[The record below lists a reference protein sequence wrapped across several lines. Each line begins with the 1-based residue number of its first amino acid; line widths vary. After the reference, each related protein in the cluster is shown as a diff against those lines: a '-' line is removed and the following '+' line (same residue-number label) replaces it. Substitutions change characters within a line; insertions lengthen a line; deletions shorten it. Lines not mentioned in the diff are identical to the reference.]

1 MSQLPDQIEEATAV
15 SNRIR
20 AALGCGEITEPHT
33 PENVSRARLLRVR
46 AGLCH
51 VLTEIMPGITAS
63 AEREELYAWLF
74 EIYSVTRIEECQA
87 RLDADKLR
95 SFELPQPVLMPLVRR
110 SRSHVT
116 ARQRRPILPFSV

>member
-1 MSQLPDQIEEATAV
+1 MSHVYDQIEESKAV

-20 AALGCGEITEPHT
+20 VALGCDEITEPHT

-63 AEREELYAWLF
+63 AERDELYAWLF
-74 EIYSVTRIEECQA
+74 EIHSIARVEESQA
-87 RLDADKLR
+87 RLER
-95 SFELPQPVLMPLVRR
+95 ELK
-110 SRSHVT
+110 
-116 ARQRRPILPFSV
+116 I

>member
-20 AALGCGEITEPHT
+20 AALGCGEPHT

-74 EIYSVTRIEECQA
+74 EIHSVTRIEECQA
-87 RLDADKLR
+87 RLEADK
-95 SFELPQPVLMPLVRR
+95 
-110 SRSHVT
+110 
-116 ARQRRPILPFSV
+116 

>member
-1 MSQLPDQIEEATAV
+1 MSQLPDQIEEATAA

-51 VLTEIMPGITAS
+51 VLTEIMPGTHRDS
-63 AEREELYAWLF
+63 
-74 EIYSVTRIEECQA
+74 
-87 RLDADKLR
+87 
-95 SFELPQPVLMPLVRR
+95 RR
-110 SRSHVT
+110 R
-116 ARQRRPILPFSV
+116 

>member
-33 PENVSRARLLRVR
+33 PENVSRA
-46 AGLCH
+46 GLCH

-63 AEREELYAWLF
+63 AERDELYAWLF
-74 EIYSVTRIEECQA
+74 EIHSVTRAEECQA
-87 RLDADKLR
+87 RLEADK
-95 SFELPQPVLMPLVRR
+95 
-110 SRSHVT
+110 
-116 ARQRRPILPFSV
+116 

>member
-1 MSQLPDQIEEATAV
+1 MSQLPDQIVEATAV

-51 VLTEIMPGITAS
+51 VLTEIMPGITSS
-63 AEREELYAWLF
+63 AERDELYAWLF
-74 EIYSVTRIEECQA
+74 EIHSVTRAEECQA
-87 RLDADKLR
+87 RLEADK
-95 SFELPQPVLMPLVRR
+95 
-110 SRSHVT
+110 
-116 ARQRRPILPFSV
+116 

>member
-1 MSQLPDQIEEATAV
+1 MSRAYDQIEEAKAV

-20 AALGCGEITEPHT
+20 AALGCDEITEPHT

-63 AEREELYAWLF
+63 AERDELYAWLF
-74 EIYSVTRIEECQA
+74 EIHSIARVEESQA
-87 RLDADKLR
+87 KAEVEND
-95 SFELPQPVLMPLVRR
+95 
-110 SRSHVT
+110 
-116 ARQRRPILPFSV
+116 